1 LAETSIEAAAA
12 ADDVAATLDVLERH
26 FPGRV
31 ALGEAIRRQHAN
43 ALTFH
48 AAEPPDAV
56 VWPESTQE
64 VQTIVQIATGAG
76 LPIIGFGAGT
86 SLEGHVNAPL
96 GGICVDFS
104 RMARVL
110 AVRPD
115 DLDCTIEA
123 GVTRRRL
130 NQELRD
136 TGLFF
141 PVDPGAE
148 EATLGGM
155 AATRASGTTTVR
167 YGSMRDNVINLT
179 VVLPSGEIIKTARR
193 ARKSASGY
201 DLTRLMIGSEGTL
214 GLITELTLRLYGVP
228 ETILAAVAT
237 FDTLE
242 GACRAT
248 TSAIQS
254 GLGLARI
261 ELLDPV
267 QIRAVNQYSKLSL
280 AEKPTLF
287 LELHGS
293 AAACSQDLA
302 TFADLG
308 AGEGMLALDSA
319 SDEDGRRRLWRARHD
334 ALWAVKSLWTGR
346 EVLVTDVAVPLSNLA
361 QAVTE
366 TAEDVAAHGIIA
378 PIVGHVG
385 DGNFHAIVVFDSK
398 SEAERDRIEEFLDRL
413 VARALR
419 LDGTATGEHGVGQGK
434 RRFMNV
440 EHGNAVHAMAAVKH
454 ALDPLGLFNPGKI
467 FI

>member
-1 LAETSIEAAAA
+1 MQDAVAA
-12 ADDVAATLDVLERH
+12 ADLTGILEGLERR

-31 ALGEAIRRQHAN
+31 ARGEAIRRQHAN

-56 VWPESTQE
+56 VWPESTEE
-64 VQTIVQIATGAG
+64 VQAIVRAATAAG
-76 LPIIGFGAGT
+76 VPVIGFGAGT

-104 RMARVL
+104 RMSRVL
-110 AVRPD
+110 AVRPG
-115 DLDCTIEA
+115 DLDCSIEA

-179 VVLPSGEIIKTARR
+179 VVLPSGEVVRTARR

-228 ETILAAVAT
+228 ETILAGVAT
-237 FDTLE
+237 FETLD

-267 QIRAVNQYSKLSL
+267 QIRAVNEYSKLAL
-280 AEKPTLF
+280 AETPTLF
-287 LELHGS
+287 LEFHGS
-293 AAACSQDLA
+293 AAACAQDLE

-308 AGEGMLALDSA
+308 AGEGMLKLESA
-319 SDEDGRRRLWRARHD
+319 ADEDGRRSLWRARHD

-346 EVLVTDVAVPLSNLA
+346 DVLVTDVAVPLSNLA
-361 QAVTE
+361 EAVRE
-366 TAEDVAAHGIIA
+366 TADDVAQHGIIA

-385 DGNFHAIVVFDSK
+385 DGNFHAIVVFDST
-398 SEAERDRIEEFLDRL
+398 SEEERDRIEAFLDRL

-419 LDGTATGEHGVGQGK
+419 LDGTATGEHGIGQGK
-434 RRFMNV
+434 RRFLHD
-440 EHGNAVHAMAAVKH
+440 EHGHAVQAMVAIKH